1 MSKRIVNEFEPSEMG
16 DLHKSALDL
25 LYKSALD
32 LMDGINEASLECVV
46 DALLS
51 FVMVVL
57 SADTLLNDGEK

>member
-1 MSKRIVNEFEPSEMG
+1 MSKRIVKEFEPSEMG
-16 DLHKSALDL
+16 D

-51 FVMVVL
+51 FVTVVL
-57 SADTLLNDGEK
+57 SADTLLKDGDK